1 MDYLGIFQK
10 ITDYL
15 KPKKKIIDYLDKIL
29 GFY

>member
-15 KPKKKIIDYLDKIL
+15 KPKKIIDYLDKIL